1 MRQVTLLCGPPCA
14 GKTTY
19 VQQHA
24 QPGDT
29 VLDQDQVARDLG
41 SDQEWLHART
51 TSMQANRRMR
61 GAIVGVGNAHAVTAW
76 VIRCVADGHKRRSLA
91 FSLRATR
98 VVVLKPPITV
108 VMERATS
115 RPNCRLTQ
123 RLINDWYID
132 YSAAEGDITLEG
144 FELDERNA

>member
-1 MRQVTLLCGPPCA
+1 VR
-14 GKTTY
+14 
-19 VQQHA
+19 QHA

-29 VLDQDQVARDLG
+29 VLDQDQVAQELG

-51 TSMQANRRMR
+51 TSMRANRRMR
-61 GAIVGVGNAHAVTAW
+61 SAMVGVGNAHAVTAW
-76 VIRCVADGHKRRSLA
+76 VIRCVANGHKRRSLA
-91 FSLRATR
+91 LSLRATR

-132 YSAAEGDITLEG
+132 YSPADCDTTLDG
-144 FELDERNA
+144 FELECT